1 MIDYSTSQIAELY
14 EVEPRNIIYYI
25 QQGYLKATMVD
36 GQYKINVKDLEK
48 FEDEYYYNKRLKN
61 KGNGKTLTPDEFQTL
76 VELVEDVKKNIPFE
90 DFLIKYGNLDIKFP
104 SLQAVIRFKRNESIK
119 TDKSKGMNIENLM
132 SKYNLSKDSIEDILY
147 RNKNKEIL

>member
-1 MIDYSTSQIAELY
+1 MINYSTSQIAELY

-36 GQYKINVKDLEK
+36 GQYQINVKDLEE

-119 TDKSKGMNIENLM
+119 RDKSKGMNIENLM

>member
-1 MIDYSTSQIAELY
+1 MINYSTSQIAELY

-76 VELVEDVKKNIPFE
+76 LELVEDVKKNIPFE
-90 DFLIKYGNLDIKFP
+90 EFLIKYGNLDIKFP

-119 TDKSKGMNIENLM
+119 RDKSKGMNIENLM
-132 SKYNLSKDSIEDILY
+132 NKYNLSKDSIEDILY

>member
-61 KGNGKTLTPDEFQTL
+61 KGNGKTLTPDEFQAL

-90 DFLIKYGNLDIKFP
+90 EFLIKYENLDIKFP
-104 SLQAVIRFKRNESIK
+104 SLQAVIIFKRNESIK
-119 TDKSKGMNIENLM
+119 RDKSKGMNIENLM
-132 SKYNLSKDSIEDILY
+132 NKYNLSKDSIEDILY

>member
-1 MIDYSTSQIAELY
+1 MINYSTSQIAELY

-36 GQYKINVKDLEK
+36 GQYQINVKDLEE

-119 TDKSKGMNIENLM
+119 REKSNGMNIENLM

>member
-1 MIDYSTSQIAELY
+1 MINYTTSQIAELY

-25 QQGYLKATMVD
+25 QQGYLKANMVD
-36 GQYKINVKDLEK
+36 GQYKINVKDVET

-61 KGNGKTLTPDEFQTL
+61 KGNGKTLTNDEFQTL
-76 VELVEDVKKNIPFE
+76 VKLVEDVKKNIPFDE
-90 DFLIKYGNLDIKFP
+90 FLIKYGNLDIKFP

-119 TDKSKGMNIENLM
+119 IDKEKGSNINTLM
-132 SKYNLSKDSIEDILY
+132 DKYKLSKDSIEDILY

>member
-1 MIDYSTSQIAELY
+1 MINYSTSQIAELY

-36 GQYKINVKDLEK
+36 GQYQINVKDLEE

-119 TDKSKGMNIENLM
+119 RDKSNGMNIENLM

>member
-1 MIDYSTSQIAELY
+1 MINYTTSQIAELY
-14 EVEPRNIIYYI
+14 EVKPRSIIYYI

-61 KGNGKTLTPDEFQTL
+61 KGNGKTLTPNEFKTL

-90 DFLIKYGNLDIKFP
+90 EFLIKYGNLDIKFP

-119 TDKSKGMNIENLM
+119 KDKQKGINIESLIT
-132 SKYNLSKDSIEDILY
+132 KYNLSKDSIEDILY
-147 RNKNKEIL
+147 RNKNKEII

>member
-1 MIDYSTSQIAELY
+1 MINYSTSQIAELY

-90 DFLIKYGNLDIKFP
+90 EFLIKYGNLDIKFP

-119 TDKSKGMNIENLM
+119 KDKSKGMNIENLM
-132 SKYNLSKDSIEDILY
+132 NKYNLSKDSIEDILY

>member
-1 MIDYSTSQIAELY
+1 MINYSTGQIAGLY

-36 GQYKINVKDLEK
+36 GQYQINVKDLEK

-61 KGNGKTLTPDEFQTL
+61 KGNGKTLTPDEFKTL

-90 DFLIKYGNLDIKFP
+90 EFLIKYGSLDIKFP

-119 TDKSKGMNIENLM
+119 KDKENGKNIEVLM
-132 SKYNLSKDSIEDILY
+132 NKYNLSKDTIEDILY
-147 RNKNKEIL
+147 RNKRS

>member
-1 MIDYSTSQIAELY
+1 MINYSTSQIAELY

-36 GQYKINVKDLEK
+36 GQYQINVKDLEE

-119 TDKSKGMNIENLM
+119 RDKLKGMNIENLM
-132 SKYNLSKDSIEDILY
+132 NKYNLSKDSIEDILY

>member
-1 MIDYSTSQIAELY
+1 MINYSTSQIAELY

-36 GQYKINVKDLEK
+36 GQYQINVKDLEK

-104 SLQAVIRFKRNESIK
+104 SLEAVIRFKRNESIK
-119 TDKSKGMNIENLM
+119 RDKSNGMNIENLM

>member
-1 MIDYSTSQIAELY
+1 MINYTTSQIAELY

-25 QQGYLKATMVD
+25 QQGYLKANMID
-36 GQYKINVKDLEK
+36 GQYKINVKDVEA

-61 KGNGKTLTPDEFQTL
+61 KGNGKTLTNDEFQTL
-76 VELVEDVKKNIPFE
+76 VKLVEDVKKNIPFDE
-90 DFLIKYGNLDIKFP
+90 FLIKYGNLDIKFP

-119 TDKSKGMNIENLM
+119 IDKEKGSNINTLM
-132 SKYNLSKDSIEDILY
+132 DKYKLSKDSIEDILY

>member
-1 MIDYSTSQIAELY
+1 MINYSTSQIAELY

-36 GQYKINVKDLEK
+36 GQYKINVKDLEE

-61 KGNGKTLTPDEFQTL
+61 KGNGKTLTADEFQAL

-119 TDKSKGMNIENLM
+119 RDKSNGMNIENLM

>member
-1 MIDYSTSQIAELY
+1 MINYSTSQIAELY

-36 GQYKINVKDLEK
+36 GQYQINVKDLEK

-119 TDKSKGMNIENLM
+119 RDKSNGMNIENLM